1 MHMKEARKV
10 IAVDLD
16 QTLAHTLESL
26 VKWHNDTYCTNY
38 SVADFN
44 TYDYWKVWGGTREES
59 CMKVREFYESE
70 HFEQIEPI
78 RDFALE
84 ALKMLKRRNFTLVII
99 TSRQQ
104 FIASKTKK
112 FVDKHYPGIFESIY
126 FCNLDLSS
134 AEQLEYI
141 SKPKSLICQE
151 IGVDV
156 LIDDSL
162 DHALECSSLGIN
174 ILLYDRKGQYRW
186 NHEERLTNNETTK
199 NTLISTSKRLLYHS
213 VPKEMSKN
221 VHRMKSWRD
230 IIAQFPKPS
239 SPLRFCYYP
248 PAYSEEEEEDEEDDD
263 GNSYEQEDEPERE
276 EPVFRTSYCGRYETV
291 EVEELSDDDEEYPI
305 LKENRVWV

>member
-1 MHMKEARKV
+1 MHPKEARKV
-10 IAVDLD
+10 IAVDFD

-26 VKWHNDTYCTNY
+26 VKWHNDTYSTNF
-38 SVADFN
+38 SVTDFN
-44 TYDYWKVWGGTREES
+44 TYDYWKIWGGTREES
-59 CMKVREFYESE
+59 CMKIREFYESE

-84 ALKMLKRRNFTLVII
+84 ALKMLKRRHFTLVII

-104 FIASKTKK
+104 FIADKTKK

-134 AEQLEYI
+134 SEQLEYI

-162 DHALECSSLGIN
+162 EHALDCSSLGID

-186 NHEERLTNNETTK
+186 NHEDKLN
-199 NTLISTSKRLLYHS
+199 I
-213 VPKEMSKN
+213 
-221 VHRMKSWRD
+221 HRMKNWRE

-248 PAYSEEEEEDEEDDD
+248 PAYSEEEEEEEEDEDDD
-263 GNSYEQEDEPERE
+263 GNSYEQPAYQ
-276 EPVFRTSYCGRYETV
+276 PSYYGKYETV
-291 EVEELSDDDEEYPI
+291 EVEELSDEDEAYPI
-305 LKENRVWV
+305 WKENRVWV

>member
-1 MHMKEARKV
+1 MKEARKV
-10 IAVDLD
+10 VAVDLD

-26 VKWHNDTYCTNY
+26 VQWHNDTYQTNY
-38 SVADFN
+38 TLADFN

-59 CMKVREFYESE
+59 CLKVREFYESE

-162 DHALECSSLGIN
+162 DHALDCASLGID
-174 ILLYDRKGQYRW
+174 ILLYDRQGQYRW
-186 NHEERLTNNETTK
+186 NHEDRLSSNDK
-199 NTLISTSKRLLYHS
+199 KTLISTSQRLLYHS
-213 VPKEMSKN
+213 MPHEMSKN
-221 VHRMKSWRD
+221 VHRMKNWRE

-248 PAYSEEEEEDEEDDD
+248 PTYSDEEEEEEDEEED
-263 GNSYEQEDEPERE
+263 GHSYELDDELET
-276 EPVFRTSYCGRYETV
+276 PVFRTSYCGRYETV
-291 EVEELSDDDEEYPI
+291 EVEELSDDDEQYPI
-305 LKENRVWV
+305 LKDNRVWV